1 MMIFKT
7 VSLNDSAKYDA
18 KKSLRG
24 VQRLELI
31 RCVNRVRVRLNTT
44 LADRTPR

>member
-7 VSLNDSAKYDA
+7 ACLNDSARYGA
-18 KKSLRG
+18 KKKASVEYRG
-24 VQRLELI
+24 SLI
-31 RCVNRVRVRLNTT
+31 RCVNRVRARLNTT